1 MSHPALLEARGLTY
15 SVRNHGRST
24 DIVSNIDLKIQGGEL
39 VGLIGPN
46 GAGKSTLMRLLLG
59 YLKPVSGSILINGQ
73 DLHSLKDR
81 QRAAELSYMG
91 QQSPL
96 SFPFSTVEI
105 VEMGAFPVLGLGRVP
120 GKKERSAALEAMSY
134 IGISRLA
141 DQNFMTLSGGEQ
153 QLALFA
159 RCLLQDSSILLLD
172 EPTANLDLGHEAQ
185 LLSMAREL
193 CTEGKTVLAALH
205 NLNCAAEYCD
215 RLILMADGRIIVA
228 GSPDEVLQGDILQQH
243 YHTPVQIGRN
253 ESSGSISVTPAS
265 RIERKSHGRVHI
277 IGGAASAVNL
287 TRHLHLL
294 GIPISGGIA
303 HELDSDAKLWK
314 ALDVPY
320 IEVPAF
326 SEIDK
331 ENLDRAVQ
339 LVKEADICIL
349 CAFPFGKGNERNL
362 ELAASAQH
370 LLILAEPAGS
380 RAFFTHESEKK
391 FRELSA
397 DKQCLSYQEAVDTV
411 QRMLI

>member
-1 MSHPALLEARGLTY
+1 MSHPAHLEARGLTY

-24 DIVSNIDLKIQGGEL
+24 DIISNIDLKIQAGEL

-59 YLKPVSGSILINGQ
+59 YLKPDRGNVLIKGKNL
-73 DLHSLKDR
+73 DSMKDR

-96 SFPFSTVEI
+96 SFPFTAIEI

-120 GKKERSAALEAMSY
+120 GKKERNAALEAMSY
-134 IGISRLA
+134 IGISKLA
-141 DQNFMTLSGGEQ
+141 DRNFMTLSGGEQ

-205 NLNCAAEYCD
+205 NLNSAAEYCD
-215 RLILMADGRIIVA
+215 RLILMAKAEIVA
-228 GSPDEVLQGDILQQH
+228 TGRPEEVLREDILQKH

-253 ESSGSISVTPAS
+253 ESSGSINVTPAN
-265 RIERKSHGRVHI
+265 RIKRKSQGRVHI

-314 ALDVPY
+314 ALDIPY
-320 IEVPAF
+320 VEVPAF
-326 SEIDK
+326 SEIDQ
-331 ENLDRAVQ
+331 ESLDRATQ
-339 LVKEADICIL
+339 LVEEADICIL
-349 CAFPFGKGNERNL
+349 CSFPFGTGNERNL
-362 ELAASAQH
+362 ELAAAAQH
-370 LLILAEPAGS
+370 LLILAEPGGS

-391 FRELSA
+391 FRELTA
-397 DKQCLSYQEAVDTV
+397 DKQCLKYEEAVDTV
-411 QRMLI
+411 RRILA